1 MDNIKLQELRK
12 YSDPAEVAKIGK
24 RYGLDVFVSSR
35 KDKKY
40 MVKIGDKN
48 KSLGCSGIDA
58 LACKVIHFG
67 QMNYEDYTKHKDVKR
82 RDLFRKRNHK
92 WASSPKDSASYL
104 SFYLLWA

>member
-1 MDNIKLQELRK
+1 MDNNKLQELRK

-24 RYGLDVFVSSR
+24 KLNLEIFVSTR

-40 MVKIGDKN
+40 MVKIGD
-48 KSLGCSGIDA
+48 
-58 LACKVIHFG
+58 KVIHFG

-92 WASSPKDSASYL
+92 WATYPKDSAGWLAYHI
-104 SFYLLWA
+104 LW

>member
-1 MDNIKLQELRK
+1 MDKLTELK
-12 YSDPAEVAKIGK
+12 KWSDPAEVAKIGK
-24 RYGLDVFVSSR
+24 KLNLDIFVSTR

-67 QMNYEDYTKHKDVKR
+67 QMNYEDFTKHKDLKR

-92 WASSPKDSASYL
+92 WATYPRDSAGWLAYHI
-104 SFYLLWA
+104 LW